1 MSKNHQ
7 NHCEFPGDFN
17 FSGIRGIR
25 EWHSIPWGSGDIKV
39 IPWVPQG
46 ILRSIFSACAT
57 MTKVYKLKSVYSS
70 KCVTI
75 FFETDVMS
83 KNHEAPLPSKSAK
96 VWFKYCLKIE
106 GQIFNSE
113 YFPMS
118 ECLFSKQRD
127 RFFLRIFSSICSQN
141 RGSFFFS

>member
-7 NHCEFPGDFN
+7 NHCKFPGDFN
-17 FSGIRGIR
+17 FSGIRWIGK
-25 EWHSIPWGSGDIKV
+25 WQSSIPWGSGNIKV

-46 ILRSIFSACAT
+46 ILKRIFSACAT
-57 MTKVYKLKSVYSS
+57 MTKVYELKSVYSS

-113 YFPMS
+113 YFRMS

-127 RFFLRIFSSICSQN
+127 RFFSQN
-141 RGSFFFS
+141 IFECLFSK